1 MSIGKDQIPYFD
13 VKDQDETHKIL
24 VKHMVY
30 ELTRD
35 FRPTK
40 RRL

>member
-1 MSIGKDQIPYFD
+1 MKDQISYFD
-13 VKDQDETHKIL
+13 VKDQGETHKIL
-24 VKHMVY
+24 VEHMVH
-30 ELTRD
+30 ELTRN

>member
-1 MSIGKDQIPYFD
+1 LSLGKGQIPYFG

-24 VKHMVY
+24 VENMVY